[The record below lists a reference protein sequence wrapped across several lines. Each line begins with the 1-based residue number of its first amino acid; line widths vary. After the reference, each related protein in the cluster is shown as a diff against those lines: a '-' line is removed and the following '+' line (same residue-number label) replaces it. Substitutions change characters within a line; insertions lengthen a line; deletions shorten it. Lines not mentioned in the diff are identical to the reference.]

1 MSKYTKGP
9 WYFGAFILNSDRKP
23 VEVPFSYIGE
33 RWSGNPGIY
42 SASGKPIV
50 SCDEYYI
57 FGGEANARLLCAAP
71 DLLEAL
77 RDIYADWL
85 CDSGDTSDWSIGKKA
100 VGQRALNAI
109 RKATK

>member
-9 WYFGAFILNSDRKP
+9 WYFGAFILNSDKP
-23 VEVPFSYIGE
+23 VEVPFCYIGE
-33 RWSGNPGIY
+33 GWSGNPGIY

-50 SCDEYYI
+50 CCDEYYI

-77 RDIYADWL
+77 KDLYADYKKL
-85 CDSGDTSDWSIGKKA
+85 ADSGNWQLEKTDVGKKT
-100 VGQRALNAI
+100 RAAI

>member
-9 WYFGAFILNSDRKP
+9 WYFGAFIWGNERKP
-23 VEVPFSYIGE
+23 SEVPFCHIGE
-33 RWSGNPGIY
+33 GFQGNPGIY

-50 SCDEYYI
+50 GCDEYYI
-57 FGGEANARLLCAAP
+57 FGGEANAKLLCAAP

-77 RDIYADWL
+77 KDLYADYKKFADLNNWQL
-85 CDSGDTSDWSIGKKA
+85 EKTDVGKKA
-100 VGQRALNAI
+100 RAAI

>member
-9 WYFGAFILNSDRKP
+9 WYFGAFILNSDKP
-23 VEVPFSYIGE
+23 VEVPFCYIGE
-33 RWSGNPGIY
+33 GWSGNPGIY

-50 SCDEYYI
+50 CCDEYYI

-77 RDIYADWL
+77 KDLYADYKKL
-85 CDSGDTSDWSIGKKA
+85 ADSGNWQLEKTDVGKKA
-100 VGQRALNAI
+100 RAAI